1 MMIEVKMRTEN
12 KNKALKEQKIHFLE
26 SYFSLK
32 NQFLGIEKLI
42 IDDFQRY
49 SLNEILDFKATLQ
62 ELVYKMRYF
71 VKKLR
76 KYHKVYIDIEIR
88 DGFI

>member
-1 MMIEVKMRTEN
+1 MRAEN
-12 KNKALKEQKIHFLE
+12 RDQAIKKQKQDFLE

-49 SLNEILDFKATLQ
+49 SLNEILEFKATLQ
-62 ELVYKMRYF
+62 ELYFKMRYF
-71 VKKLR
+71 VKQLR
-76 KYHKVYIDIEIR
+76 KYHKVYIDIGKR
-88 DGFI
+88 NGFI